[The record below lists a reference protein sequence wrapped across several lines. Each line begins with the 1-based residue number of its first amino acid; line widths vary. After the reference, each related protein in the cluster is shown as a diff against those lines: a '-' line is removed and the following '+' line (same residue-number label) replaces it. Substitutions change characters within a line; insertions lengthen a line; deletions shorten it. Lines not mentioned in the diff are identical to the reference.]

1 MPLSIG
7 ITGLANVGKSTLFKA
22 LTKIPVAI
30 SNYPFTTIEPNTGI
44 VEVPDF
50 RLEKIAKVCR
60 SKEIIPTI
68 IKFADIAGLVKGAS
82 KGEGLGN
89 QFLAHIREV
98 DVILHIVRCFIDETV
113 IHVEKTVDP
122 IRDIDI
128 VNTELMLKDLETI
141 SRRIEKVTKDEKRK
155 QKEAKF
161 ELEVLK
167 ELEEGLGQ
175 EKAAIYYLEKAD
187 EKKRKIINDLSL
199 LSAKPQ
205 IYLLNNSEDS
215 ISPELK
221 KKMEE
226 LKATYLVLDLKDE
239 LDISELSE
247 KEREELSLKSHLLE
261 LIENCYQ
268 ILDVITFFTIKGEKT
283 QAWTIKKGAKV
294 ITAAGKIHTD
304 FKKKFIKAEVVDW
317 EKLVKSSGWK
327 ECQQKGEIKIMGRD
341 YIVKEGDVVE
351 IKHS

>member
-1 MPLSIG
+1 MLSIG

-22 LTKIPVAI
+22 LTRIPVAI

-44 VEVPDF
+44 VQVPDF
-50 RLEKIAKVCR
+50 RLEKIAKVCN
-60 SKEIIPTI
+60 SKEIIPTT
-68 IKFADIAGLVKGAS
+68 IKFVDIAGLVKGAS

-98 DVILHIVRCFIDETV
+98 DVVLHVVRCFQDERV

-141 SRRIEKVTKDEKRK
+141 SKRKEKVEKDARGGE
-155 QKEAKF
+155 KEAKF
-161 ELEVLK
+161 ELEVLNELK
-167 ELEEGLGQ
+167 EEI
-175 EKAAIYYLEKAD
+175 EKGKMAIYYLKEAE
-187 EKKRKIINDLSL
+187 EKKKKVVKDLFL

-205 IYLLNNSEDS
+205 IYLLNDSENS

-226 LKATYLVLDLKDE
+226 LKATYLAINLKDE

-247 KEREELSLKSHLLE
+247 KEIEELGLKSKLKD
-261 LIENCYQ
+261 LIEKCYK
-268 ILDVITFFTIKGEKT
+268 ILDVITFFTIKGNKA
-283 QAWTIKKGAKV
+283 QAWTIDRGAK
-294 ITAAGKIHTD
+294 IIDAAAKIHTD
-304 FKKKFIKAEVVDW
+304 FAEKFIKAEVINW
-317 EKLVKSSGWK
+317 EKLVEFGGWK
-327 ECQQKGEIKIMGRD
+327 ECHEKGEIKIVGRD
-341 YIVKEGDVVE
+341 YIVKEGDVIE
-351 IKHS
+351 IKI

>member
-1 MPLSIG
+1 MLISIG

-22 LTKIPVAI
+22 LTKIPIPI

-44 VEVPDF
+44 VQVPDF
-50 RLEKIAKVCR
+50 RLEKIAKVCN
-60 SKEIIPTI
+60 SKEIIPTT
-68 IKFADIAGLVKGAS
+68 IKFVDIAGLVKGAH

-141 SRRIEKVTKDEKRK
+141 LKRKEKVLKDAKRGE
-155 QKEAKF
+155 KEAKF

-167 ELEEGLGQ
+167 DLEENLSRG
-175 EKAAIYYLEKAD
+175 KMAIHYLEKAD
-187 EKKRKIINDLSL
+187 EKKKEIIRDLFL

-205 IYLLNNSEDS
+205 IYLLNDSENL
-215 ISPELK
+215 ISEELK

-226 LKATYLVLDLKDE
+226 LKAPYLALDLKDE
-239 LDISELSE
+239 LDISELTE
-247 KEREELSLKSHLLE
+247 KEIEELGFKSKLKD
-261 LIENCYQ
+261 LIEKCYK
-268 ILDVITFFTIKGEKT
+268 ILDVITFFTIKGDKT
-283 QAWTIKKGAKV
+283 QAWTIKKGTKI

-304 FKKKFIKAEVVDW
+304 FEKKFIKAEVINW
-317 EKLVKSSGWK
+317 EKLVEVGGWK
-327 ECQQKGEIKIMGRD
+327 KCHELGLLRTEGRD
-341 YIVKEGDVVE
+341 YIVKEGDVIE
-351 IKHS
+351 IRHS